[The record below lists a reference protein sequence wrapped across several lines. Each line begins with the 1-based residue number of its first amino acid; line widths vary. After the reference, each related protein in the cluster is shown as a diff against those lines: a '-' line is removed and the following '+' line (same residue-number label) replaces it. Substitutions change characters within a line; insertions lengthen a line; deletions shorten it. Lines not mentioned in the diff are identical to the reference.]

1 MENPMEEN
9 KDDNFGSMVEI
20 ERKKNKIKIRKSTGG
35 IGFWFKKARGNV
47 NK

>member
-1 MENPMEEN
+1 MEDPMEEN

-20 ERKKNKIKIRKSTGG
+20 ERKKNKIKLTR
-35 IGFWFKKARGNV
+35 ARWGDRIFGSRNKGNV

>member
-1 MENPMEEN
+1 MDKN

-20 ERKKNKIKIRKSTGG
+20 ERKKNKIKLTRARREDRFLSL
-35 IGFWFKKARGNV
+35 KARGNV